1 MEIGVLIVVLL
12 GLFFGFLVLQ
22 GTFAARA
29 WRERIAAG
37 DLDVLR
43 EALDDAFE
51 VWRGMRPPKG
61 MPAADWAALASPE
74 LVAADRDRARVSLV
88 ADADVRVVSG
98 ERREIAGPLAVGRRV
113 ALRMAERLLY
123 EIPHVRFAEVQ
134 IDVWERYRDAEGA
147 TVDRA
152 LLSTRATREQAAD
165 VDWGVRWELDA
176 PPAPVAAPS
185 SADDDA
191 AGDTALL
198 AAAEARARD
207 LDPAAVLARWRTR
220 EAPLAAGHGAALD
233 PDLRALILAGEGIA
247 LGPASEEHAA
257 DAVRAPWPVAPASTR
272 GGATQ

>member
-1 MEIGVLIVVLL
+1 VEIGVLVVVLL
-12 GLFFGFLVLQ
+12 GLFFAFLVLQ

-37 DLDVLR
+37 DLDVLG

-61 MPAADWAALASPE
+61 MPAADWAALVSPE

-88 ADADVRVVSG
+88 ADADVRVVGG

-123 EIPHVRFAEVQ
+123 EIPHVRFGEVQ

-152 LLSTRATREQAAD
+152 LLSTRATRELAAD

-176 PPAPVAAPS
+176 PPAPAAAPT

-191 AGDTALL
+191 AGDAVSL

-220 EAPLAAGHGAALD
+220 EAPVVAGHGAALD
-233 PDLRALILAGEGIA
+233 PDLGALILVGEGIV
-247 LGPASEEHAA
+247 LGAAAEEHAA
-257 DAVRAPWPVAPASTR
+257 DAVTARRPVAPAGTR